1 MRRHDNGIRYHVP
14 MQAREI
20 QQLIEAG
27 LPCDEVSVSGA
38 DGVHFEALVV
48 SDAFAGKRALER
60 HRLVYATLGPRM
72 GTDIHAL
79 SLVTLTP
86 AERG

>member
-1 MRRHDNGIRYHVP
+1 
-14 MQAREI
+14 MQAEQI
-20 QQLIEAG
+20 QRLIEHG
-27 LPCDEVSVSGA
+27 LPCTEVRVSGA

-48 SDAFAGKRALER
+48 SSAFEGKREIER
-60 HRLVYATLGPRM
+60 HRLVYATLGERM

-79 SLVTLTP
+79 SLVTKTP